1 MEMSNYRIVQNP
13 DAILVLVNK
22 QNSLPQDYVPSDLVV
37 TNVPFPF
44 EEFLPKKLMR
54 KEAAVALEQLFYKAQ
69 QDNVPLTAVSGY
81 RSYDRQAEIFANNI
95 KASPDAN
102 QTSARPGESE
112 HQTGLSMDI
121 SSPSVN
127 NQLTQTFGDMW
138 EGSWL
143 ANNAPEFGFIIR
155 FPKGKENITGYQYEP
170 WHIRYVGIPDAQMIS
185 QQNLTLEEYLFCF

>member
-1 MEMSNYRIVQNP
+1 MEMPNYRIVQNP
-13 DAILVLVNK
+13 NSILVLVNK

-37 TNVPFPF
+37 PNVPFSF

-54 KEAAVALEQLFYKAQ
+54 KEAAIALEQLFYEAQ
-69 QDNVPLTAVSGY
+69 QDNAPLAAVSGY
-81 RSYDRQAEIFANNI
+81 RSYDRQTEIFANNI
-95 KASPDAN
+95 KSSPDAN

-127 NQLTQTFGDMW
+127 NQLTQTFGDMR

-155 FPKGKENITGYQYEP
+155 FPKGKETITGYQYEP
-170 WHIRYVGIPDAQMIS
+170 WHIRYVGLPAAQMIS
-185 QQNLTLEEYLFCF
+185 QQNLTLEEYLFYF

>member
-81 RSYDRQAEIFANNI
+81 RSYDRQTEIFANNI

-143 ANNAPEFGFIIR
+143 ANNAPKFGFIIR